1 MSDIEMPMSVYFND
15 GWVGC
20 GGGGRR
26 KDFFGSEILA
36 KKDFFVS
43 MKDTSIFW
51 GHKKHRDFF
60 FVSFISPNHQ

>member
-1 MSDIEMPMSVYFND
+1 MFILMMG
-15 GWVGC
+15 GWGVG

-60 FVSFISPNHQ
+60 LFLLSAQIINNN

>member
-15 GWVGC
+15 GW
-20 GGGGRR
+20 GGGRR

-43 MKDTSIFW
+43 MKDTSIFG
-51 GHKKHRDFF
+51 GHKKHRDFCVLF
-60 FVSFISPNHQ
+60 LSSAQIINNN